1 MYKFGEYRARMRV
14 AFLIYESN
22 RKLNMIDFILND
34 QNVRTD
40 APSAGVVLDFLRDS
54 QRLIG
59 TREGCREGGCG
70 SCLVLVG
77 EQDGESLSYRPM
89 NSCLL
94 PLAEIQGKHVVTI
107 EGLNLGD
114 GHALN
119 PIQRAIVEEGA
130 TQCGYCTP
138 GIVVALTGFFL
149 GNPPLDERQ
158 AIAAISGNICRC
170 TGYQSIKRAIARLC
184 EIFPD
189 SGFDSKKPRIDWS
202 VGQGILPAWFSDI
215 PNRLQGLAASPD
227 VLPGISP
234 ETIIVG
240 GGTDLWAEQP
250 DKLYH
255 ADLVYLSHRKEL
267 RGIRVAKGRCHIGAM
282 TTFEEIGNS
291 SIMQGFFPDIRA
303 YFELMASHPIRCRG
317 TVGGNIVNASPT
329 GDLCIFFLA
338 TGASITLNDGHDR
351 RRLPI
356 KDFFQGYKKR
366 DKRDDEVLEGIDFPV
381 PTRNSCFNFEKVS
394 QRGHFDTASVN
405 SAIQVTVD
413 DGIIRQIHLSAG
425 GVSPVPLY
433 LSATTDYLMD
443 KKIDTDVIDKAISI
457 TQTEISPISDEHGS
471 ADYKRLLLGRLIH
484 AHFITLFP
492 EKTDP

>member
-1 MYKFGEYRARMRV
+1 
-14 AFLIYESN
+14 
-22 RKLNMIDFILND
+22 MIDFILNN

-40 APSAGVVLDFLRDS
+40 TPSAGVALDFLRDS
-54 QRLIG
+54 QRLVG

-70 SCLVLVG
+70 SCLILVG
-77 EQDGESLSYRPM
+77 ERDGEYLSYRAM

-107 EGLNLGD
+107 EGLNLED

-119 PIQRAIVEEGA
+119 PIQRAIVEESA

-184 EIFPD
+184 EISSNP
-189 SGFDSKKPRIDWS
+189 GFDSKKTQIDWL
-202 VGQGILPAWFSDI
+202 VGQGILPAWFPDI
-215 PNRLQGLAASPD
+215 PNRLQELAASPD
-227 VLPGISP
+227 ALPGISP

-240 GGTDLWAEQP
+240 GGTDLWAEKP
-250 DKLYH
+250 GELYH
-255 ADLVYLSHRKEL
+255 ADLVYLSRRKGL
-267 RGIRVAKGRCHIGAM
+267 RGIRVAQDRCHIGAM

-291 SIMQGFFPDIRA
+291 SIMQGFFPEIRA

-329 GDLCIFFLA
+329 GDPCIFFLA
-338 TGASITLNDGHDR
+338 TGARITLNNGHDPR
-351 RRLPI
+351 GLPLE
-356 KDFFQGYKKR
+356 DFFRGYKKR

-381 PTRNSCFNFEKVS
+381 PAGSSRFNFEKVS

-405 SAIQVTVD
+405 SAIQIAVD

-425 GVSPVPLY
+425 GVSPIPLY
-433 LSATTDYLMD
+433 LSATTDYLMG
-443 KKIDTDVIDKAISI
+443 KEIDTDVIDKAISI
-457 TQTEISPISDEHGS
+457 AQTEISPISDEHGS

-492 EKTDP
+492 EKIDP